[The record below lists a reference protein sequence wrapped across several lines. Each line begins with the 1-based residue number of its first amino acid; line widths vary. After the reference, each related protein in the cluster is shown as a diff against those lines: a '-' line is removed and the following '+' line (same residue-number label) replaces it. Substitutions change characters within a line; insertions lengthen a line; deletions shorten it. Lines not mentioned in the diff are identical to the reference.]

1 MASTNNRKTWQGYYP
16 RRTKTRRETEVAA
29 ESKHKPDY
37 ESEEWNDDG
46 REAEKE

>member
-29 ESKHKPDY
+29 ESKYRPDY

-46 REAEKE
+46 CEAEKE